1 MLTASFLRMQ
11 AYAYNRDPNMSVTRD
26 TSTADADKFI
36 EYAVQSRRKSD
47 VWPISIIALGV
58 LLTVTWA
65 GVLCWA
71 AIRIVI
77 G

>member
-1 MLTASFLRMQ
+1 MLTASFLPMQ
-11 AYAYNRDPNMSVTRD
+11 AYNRDPNMSVTRD

-36 EYAVQSRRKSD
+36 EYAMQSRRKSD

-58 LLTVTWA
+58 LLTVAWA
-65 GVLCWA
+65 GVLFWV
-71 AIRIVI
+71 AICIVI